1 MTTGPWPTKGV
12 TARLPDSSRNGS
24 ARGIVSFAMLRS
36 HLPQRATALRI
47 YTAAVLANYAAQ
59 VPYNLHL
66 YGGAFSRT
74 GALVLGA
81 TLVWFLVA
89 AALYRA
95 GRRAGYW
102 LLLSYAAVQV
112 LFYLNNEVL
121 LAFAG
126 YGLPYHLA
134 RTEDLLVWVVFI
146 VGDLNF
152 LAAVGMVVY
161 LLMDRSAVPRADP

>member
-1 MTTGPWPTKGV
+1 
-12 TARLPDSSRNGS
+12 
-24 ARGIVSFAMLRS
+24 MLRS
-36 HLPQRATALRI
+36 HLSQRATALRI
-47 YTAAVLANYAAQ
+47 YAAAVLANYAAQ

-112 LFYLNNEVL
+112 IFYLNNEVL
-121 LAFAG
+121 LAFAATVCHTTWRTPTTCSCG
-126 YGLPYHLA
+126 SSSLLA
-134 RTEDLLVWVVFI
+134 T
-146 VGDLNF
+146 
-152 LAAVGMVVY
+152 
-161 LLMDRSAVPRADP
+161 

>member
-1 MTTGPWPTKGV
+1 
-12 TARLPDSSRNGS
+12 
-24 ARGIVSFAMLRS
+24 MLRS
-36 HLPQRATALRI
+36 HLSQRATALRI
-47 YTAAVLANYAAQ
+47 YAAAVLANYAAQ

-112 LFYLNNEVL
+112 IFYLNNEVL

-134 RTEDLLVWVVFI
+134 HTDDLLVWVVFVI
-146 VGDLNF
+146 GDLNF
-152 LAAVGMVVY
+152 LAAVGMVAF
-161 LLMDRSAVPRADP
+161 LLIDRSSVPRVDP